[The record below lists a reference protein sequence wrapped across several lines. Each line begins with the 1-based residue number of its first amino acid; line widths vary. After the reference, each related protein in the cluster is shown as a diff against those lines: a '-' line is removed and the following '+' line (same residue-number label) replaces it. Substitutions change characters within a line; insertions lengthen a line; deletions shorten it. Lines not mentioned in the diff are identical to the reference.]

1 MFLILF
7 SVIFIIN
14 IVAFGLY
21 ALDKR
26 YAVYN
31 LRRIPETVLLGLAIV
46 GGAYGAG
53 TAMLL
58 FRHKTRH
65 VAFCIIVPI
74 CCLILIAAL
83 VAICWFA
90 MPTQAPTSLT
100 I

>member
-1 MFLILF
+1 MILLILF
-7 SVIFIIN
+7 TVLFVIN

-31 LRRIPETVLLGLAIV
+31 MHRIPEAVLLGIAIV

-65 VAFCIIVPI
+65 LVFCIVVPI
-74 CCLILIAAL
+74 FLLMLIAAM
-83 VAICWFA
+83 VAIAFYA
-90 MPTQAPTSLT
+90 QPVIL
-100 I
+100 

>member
-1 MFLILF
+1 MILLILF
-7 SVIFIIN
+7 SVVFVIN

-31 LRRIPETVLLGLAIV
+31 LRRIPEAVLLGFAIA

-65 VAFCIIVPI
+65 MAFCIIVPI
-74 CCLILIAAL
+74 FFVLLIAAL
-83 VAICWFA
+83 VAICYFA
-90 MPTQAPTSLT
+90 HPFLKIS
-100 I
+100 

>member
-1 MFLILF
+1 MILKILF
-7 SVIFIIN
+7 TFLFVIN

-31 LRRIPETVLLGLAIV
+31 MRRIPEALLLGLAIA

-65 VAFCIIVPI
+65 IAFCIIVPI
-74 CCLILIAAL
+74 FFLLLVAAL
-83 VAICWFA
+83 VAISYFA
-90 MPTQAPTSLT
+90 KPLPSFS
-100 I
+100 